1 MAFVAGYTVYKPAGH
16 LSVGR
21 DYVSY
26 FYYLVLPV
34 IYVIYVQF
42 VWLIIN
48 FTLCTLLLSVIV
60 EHI

>member
-42 VWLIIN
+42 V
-48 FTLCTLLLSVIV
+48 
-60 EHI
+60 